1 MLIIVKVI
9 MINKIL
15 VVDDFDCASLATSQA
30 LKEVFTSEIVIAK
43 CFDEAYLKIKRGLFD
58 QVPYELLIC
67 NLSFKGQYGDTILNS
82 GEKFIV
88 AIKKIQPNIK
98 IIVFSAENKS
108 FRIKALFDKSNIN
121 AFVCKGRN
129 SVPELIK
136 AVQCVFNNNI
146 KNSLF
151 GLSNTLAER
160 SILNIEEYDISLLKL
175 LSLGLTLEEIGF
187 DFRKTKTIP
196 NGYST
201 IEKHVNKLKIDF
213 GAKNTVHLV
222 AIAKDI
228 GLV

>member
-1 MLIIVKVI
+1 

-15 VVDDFDCASLATSQA
+15 VVDNFDCASLATSQA
-30 LKEVFTSEIVIAK
+30 LKVVFTSEIVIAN

-58 QVPYELLIC
+58 HQAPFDLLIC
-67 NLSFKGQYGDTILNS
+67 NLSFKNQFRDTILNS
-82 GEKFIV
+82 GEEFILDV
-88 AIKKIQPNIK
+88 KQIQPNIK

-108 FRIKALFDKSNIN
+108 YRIKSLFNKSNIN

-136 AVQCVFNNNI
+136 AVQCVINDTIN
-146 KNSLF
+146 NSLF
-151 GLSNTLAER
+151 GLSNTLAES
-160 SILNIEEYDISLLKL
+160 SILNVEEYDISLLKL

-201 IEKHVNKLKIDF
+201 IEKHINKLKIDF